1 MSNLDDYLRKR
12 GISDEQMD
20 VAQRKTR
27 EMIEAYALREARKA
41 RNMTQVEL
49 AREMGVSQNRV
60 SRMENGDLGTMSLDA
75 IRRYV
80 EALGGKISLVA
91 KLPSGDMHLI

>member
-27 EMIEAYALREARKA
+27 EMIDAYALREARKA

-80 EALGGKISLVA
+80 EALGGKVSLVA